1 MINMHRYETSYHF
14 ATPLIHLNNKP
25 LADEMLPVCRDI
37 LNDESFV
44 TNKWDYKN
52 TYTPGQGIEQLPQME
67 KFVTY
72 VKSVA
77 KQFLNDL
84 GYDTNVIQFEPQVFT
99 SQMNNGD
106 SHGRHCHP
114 GAILSGVFYL
124 NMPEGSSPIQFY
136 DPRPWRDTRV
146 MPVKRETENNIS
158 SFNFNP
164 SAGDF
169 IMWESWLHHEVIPNK
184 SNNRVTLVFNL

>member
-1 MINMHRYETSYHF
+1 MSDF
-14 ATPLIHLNNKP
+14 LLISALAELSSGKGFGFNSNFLEANVLNIA
-25 LADEMLPVCRDI
+25 LL
-37 LNDESFV
+37 
-44 TNKWDYKN
+44 
-52 TYTPGQGIEQLPQME
+52 
-67 KFVTY
+67 
-72 VKSVA
+72 
-77 KQFLNDL
+77 
-84 GYDTNVIQFEPQVFT
+84 
-99 SQMNNGD
+99 
-106 SHGRHCHP
+106 
-114 GAILSGVFYL
+114 LSGVFYL

-184 SNNRVTLVFNL
+184 SNDRVTLVFNL